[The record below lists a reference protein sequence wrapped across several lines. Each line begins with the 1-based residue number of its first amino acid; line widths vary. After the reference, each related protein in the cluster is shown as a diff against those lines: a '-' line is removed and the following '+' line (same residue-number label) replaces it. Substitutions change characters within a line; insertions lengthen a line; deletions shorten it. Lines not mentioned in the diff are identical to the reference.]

1 MQTWELR
8 RLTRDVKNPEHDGRK
23 RYGVEKLP
31 VFREGTV
38 FIRRETE
45 EEIIESRRIKYLRIE
60 IVGQGNLLWTTNR
73 ETEQR
78 MVENSE
84 PVEPNDWATLSAHV
98 LGSASLNFAA
108 EVLDLLLK
116 EGGDAMR
123 QVIEGALRKVS
134 SD

>member
-84 PVEPNDWATLSAHV
+84 PVDPNDWATLSAHV

-123 QVIEGALRKVS
+123 QVIEDALRKVS